1 MCVFQV
7 FVQRVDSRSV
17 VFCVVV
23 ISVVFYVVMI
33 RGWLGQ
39 LLISAGFLGAGIGCI
54 YLTVVKTVG
63 CMSRTTAAL
72 LGQRTAYSSSSM
84 LPRVAWPVISGLQ
97 RLLAYET
104 IQCCFHVYGT
114 QLPSQWIQL
123 WKSPSGTSR
132 ILSMLA

>member
-63 CMSRTTAAL
+63 WCMSRTTAAL
-72 LGQRTAYSSSSM
+72 LGQRTAYSV
-84 LPRVAWPVISGLQ
+84 L
-97 RLLAYET
+97 E
-104 IQCCFHVYGT
+104 
-114 QLPSQWIQL
+114 
-123 WKSPSGTSR
+123 
-132 ILSMLA
+132 

>member
-39 LLISAGFLGAGIGCI
+39 LSVLGSWV
-54 YLTVVKTVG
+54 L
-63 CMSRTTAAL
+63 
-72 LGQRTAYSSSSM
+72 
-84 LPRVAWPVISGLQ
+84 
-97 RLLAYET
+97 E
-104 IQCCFHVYGT
+104 
-114 QLPSQWIQL
+114 
-123 WKSPSGTSR
+123 
-132 ILSMLA
+132 